1 MYKYVLQTNN
11 LSKSFG
17 KTEILHGIDM
27 SVEHGKVYGLIGQ
40 NGAGK
45 RFFILYI

>member
-1 MYKYVLQTNN
+1 MGMDKYVLQTNS

-27 SVEHGKVYGLIGQ
+27 SIEYGVF
-40 NGAGK
+40 GAVGTQSFK
-45 RFFILYI
+45 PDGCFS